1 MRNNFLKSNLIVIF
15 FNLAKRLTEKQKEE
29 IKINFL
35 DNQSVEF
42 LSEKFNCT
50 KMTIIRNLKK
60 SLGEIKYKEILNR
73 LNATLDI
80 KNEKLLENDNQQI
93 NEKNKINK
101 TDDTSISIGTSN
113 EDKINPFES
122 FIEITPLD
130 HDFESVSQK
139 DISSIP
145 LSEIK
150 LPKVVFLIVKKEIEL
165 ETKYLKDY
173 PEWQFLPQ
181 NDLKRKTIE
190 IHFDLKTAKR
200 ICNKDQKVL
209 KVPNTDVFRIVA
221 PILISRGISRIVTAE
236 NLISI

>member
-1 MRNNFLKSNLIVIF
+1 M
-15 FNLAKRLTEKQKEE
+15 AKRLSEKQKEE

-35 DNQSVEF
+35 DNQSVEI

-50 KMTIIRNLKK
+50 KTTIIRNLKK
-60 SLGEIKYKEILNR
+60 SLGEKKYKEILNR
-73 LNATLDI
+73 LNEPLDI
-80 KNEKLLENDNQQI
+80 EGENFLENDNKQTFEENI
-93 NEKNKINK
+93 IKK
-101 TDDTSISIGTSN
+101 TDDTSIGISN
-113 EDKINPFES
+113 EDKTSPFES

-130 HDFESVSQK
+130 HDFEDVPQK

-150 LPKVVFLIVKKEIEL
+150 LPNIVFLIVKKEIEL

-190 IHFDLKTAKR
+190 IHFDLKIAKR
-200 ICNKDQKVL
+200 MCNKDQKVI

-221 PILISRGISRIVTAE
+221 PILMSRGISRIVTAE

>member
-1 MRNNFLKSNLIVIF
+1 MY
-15 FNLAKRLTEKQKEE
+15 KRQ
-29 IKINFL
+29 
-35 DNQSVEF
+35 
-42 LSEKFNCT
+42 KFNCSKT
-50 KMTIIRNLKK
+50 TIIRNLKK

-73 LNATLDI
+73 LNATFDL
-80 KNEKLLENDNQQI
+80 KNQNLLENDNQQI

-101 TDDTSISIGTSN
+101 SDDTSISIGISN

-130 HDFESVSQK
+130 HDFEDVSQK

-150 LPKVVFLIVKKEIEL
+150 LPNMVFLIVKKEIEL
-165 ETKYLKDY
+165 ETKYLNDY

-200 ICNKDQKVL
+200 ICNKDQKVI

-221 PILISRGISRIVTAE
+221 PILMSRGISRIVAAE

>member
-1 MRNNFLKSNLIVIF
+1 MCDNFLELKLIDI

-50 KMTIIRNLKK
+50 KTTIIRNLKK
-60 SLGEIKYKEILNR
+60 SLGEIKYKEILNK
-73 LNATLDI
+73 LNLTFDY
-80 KNEKLLENDNQQI
+80 KDEKLLENDNEPI
-93 NEKNKINK
+93 YEKNIINK
-101 TDDTSISIGTSN
+101 LDNTSISTGGSN
-113 EDKINPFES
+113 EDKFNTFES
-122 FIEITPLD
+122 FVEITPLE
-130 HDFESVSQK
+130 HDFEDVSQK

-150 LPKVVFLIVKKEIEL
+150 LPNMVFLIVKKEIEL

>member
-1 MRNNFLKSNLIVIF
+1 M
-15 FNLAKRLTEKQKEE
+15 AKRLSEKQKEE

-35 DNQSVEF
+35 DNQSVEI

-50 KMTIIRNLKK
+50 KTTIIRNLKK
-60 SLGEIKYKEILNR
+60 SLGEKKYKEILNR
-73 LNATLDI
+73 LNEPFDI
-80 KNEKLLENDNQQI
+80 EGENFLENDNKQTFEENI
-93 NEKNKINK
+93 IKK
-101 TDDTSISIGTSN
+101 TEDTSIGISN
-113 EDKINPFES
+113 EDKISPFES

-130 HDFESVSQK
+130 HDFEDVSQK

-150 LPKVVFLIVKKEIEL
+150 LPNMVFLIVKKEIEL

-190 IHFDLKTAKR
+190 LHFDLKTAKR
-200 ICNKDQKVL
+200 MCNKDQKVI

-221 PILISRGISRIVTAE
+221 PILMSRGISRIVTAE

>member
-1 MRNNFLKSNLIVIF
+1 MWDSFLKLKLNVIF

-73 LNATLDI
+73 LNATFDI

-130 HDFESVSQK
+130 HDFEAVSQK

-150 LPKVVFLIVKKEIEL
+150 LPNMVFLIVKKEIEL

-181 NDLKRKTIE
+181 NELKRKTIE

-200 ICNKDQKVL
+200 ICNKDQKVI
-209 KVPNTDVFRIVA
+209 KVPNTEVFRIVA
-221 PILISRGISRIVTAE
+221 PILMSRGISRIVTAE

>member
-1 MRNNFLKSNLIVIF
+1 M
-15 FNLAKRLTEKQKEE
+15 AKRLTEKQKEE

-50 KMTIIRNLKK
+50 KATIIRNLKK

-73 LNATLDI
+73 LNAIFDI
-80 KNEKLLENDNQQI
+80 KDEKLLENQKQT

-101 TDDTSISIGTSN
+101 PENNSISTGRSN
-113 EDKINPFES
+113 EDKIDPFES

-130 HDFESVSQK
+130 HDFEDISQK

-150 LPKVVFLIVKKEIEL
+150 LPNLVFLIVKKEIEL

-200 ICNKDQKVL
+200 MCNKDQKVI

-221 PILISRGISRIVTAE
+221 PILISRGISRLVTAE

>member
-1 MRNNFLKSNLIVIF
+1 M
-15 FNLAKRLTEKQKEE
+15 NLAKRLTEKQKEE

-35 DNQSVEF
+35 DNQSVDF

-50 KMTIIRNLKK
+50 KTTIIRNLKK

-73 LNATLDI
+73 LNATFDL
-80 KNEKLLENDNQQI
+80 KNENLLENDNQQI

-101 TDDTSISIGTSN
+101 TDDTSISIGISN

-130 HDFESVSQK
+130 HDFEAVSQK

-150 LPKVVFLIVKKEIEL
+150 LPNMVFLIVKKEIEL

-181 NDLKRKTIE
+181 NDLQRKTIE

-200 ICNKDQKVL
+200 ICNKDQKVI

-221 PILISRGISRIVTAE
+221 PILMSRGISRIVTAE

>member
-1 MRNNFLKSNLIVIF
+1 MCDNFLELNLIVI

-50 KMTIIRNLKK
+50 KTTIIRNLKK
-60 SLGEIKYKEILNR
+60 SLGEIKYKEILNK
-73 LNATLDI
+73 LNETFHFKD
-80 KNEKLLENDNQQI
+80 EKLLENDNEPI
-93 NEKNKINK
+93 YEKSIKNKLDNN
-101 TDDTSISIGTSN
+101 SISIGRSN

-122 FIEITPLD
+122 FIEITPLE
-130 HDFESVSQK
+130 HDFEVVSQK

-150 LPKVVFLIVKKEIEL
+150 LPNMVFLIVKKEIEL

-200 ICNKDQKVL
+200 MCNKDQKVL

-221 PILISRGISRIVTAE
+221 PILMSRGISRIVTAE

>member
-1 MRNNFLKSNLIVIF
+1 MCDNFLELNLIVI

-50 KMTIIRNLKK
+50 KTTIIRNLKK
-60 SLGEIKYKEILNR
+60 SLGEIKYKEILNK
-73 LNATLDI
+73 LNENFHFKD
-80 KNEKLLENDNQQI
+80 EKLLENDNEPI
-93 NEKNKINK
+93 YEKSIKNKLDNN
-101 TDDTSISIGTSN
+101 SISIGRLN

-122 FIEITPLD
+122 FIEITPLE
-130 HDFESVSQK
+130 HDFEVVSQK

-150 LPKVVFLIVKKEIEL
+150 LPNMVFLIVKKEIEL

>member
-1 MRNNFLKSNLIVIF
+1 M
-15 FNLAKRLTEKQKEE
+15 NLAKRLSEKQKEE

-35 DNQSVEF
+35 DNQSVDL
-42 LSEKFNCT
+42 LSEKFKCT
-50 KMTIIRNLKK
+50 KTTIIRNLKK

-73 LNATLDI
+73 LNATFDL
-80 KNEKLLENDNQQI
+80 KNENLLVNDNQQI

-101 TDDTSISIGTSN
+101 TDDTSISINISN

-130 HDFESVSQK
+130 HNFEAVSQK

-150 LPKVVFLIVKKEIEL
+150 LPNMVFLIVKKEIEL

-181 NDLKRKTIE
+181 NDLQRKTIE

-200 ICNKDQKVL
+200 ICNKDQKVI

-221 PILISRGISRIVTAE
+221 PILMSRGISRIVTAE

>member
-1 MRNNFLKSNLIVIF
+1 M
-15 FNLAKRLTEKQKEE
+15 AKRLTEKQKEE

-50 KMTIIRNLKK
+50 KTTIIRNLKK
-60 SLGEIKYKEILNR
+60 SLGEIKYYEILNR
-73 LNATLDI
+73 LNATFDL
-80 KNEKLLENDNQQI
+80 KNKNLLENDNQQI

-101 TDDTSISIGTSN
+101 TDDTSISINISN

-130 HDFESVSQK
+130 HNFEAVSQK

-150 LPKVVFLIVKKEIEL
+150 LPNMVFLIVKKEIEL

-181 NDLKRKTIE
+181 NDLQRKTIE

-200 ICNKDQKVL
+200 ICNKDQKVI

-221 PILISRGISRIVTAE
+221 PILMSRGISRIVAAE

>member
-1 MRNNFLKSNLIVIF
+1 MCFL
-15 FNLAKRLTEKQKEE
+15 NLAKRLSEKQKEE

-35 DNQSVEF
+35 DNQSVEI

-50 KMTIIRNLKK
+50 KTTIIRNLKK
-60 SLGEIKYKEILNR
+60 SLGEKKYKEILNR
-73 LNATLDI
+73 LNEPLDI
-80 KNEKLLENDNQQI
+80 EGENFLENDNKQTFEENI
-93 NEKNKINK
+93 IKK
-101 TDDTSISIGTSN
+101 TDDTSIGISN
-113 EDKINPFES
+113 EDKTSPFES

-130 HDFESVSQK
+130 HDFEDVPQK

-150 LPKVVFLIVKKEIEL
+150 LPNIVFLIVKKEIEL

-200 ICNKDQKVL
+200 MCNKDQKVI

-221 PILISRGISRIVTAE
+221 PILMSRGISRIVTAE

>member
-1 MRNNFLKSNLIVIF
+1 M
-15 FNLAKRLTEKQKEE
+15 AKRLTEKQKEE

-35 DNQSVEF
+35 DNISIEN
-42 LSEKFNCT
+42 LCEKFICSKT
-50 KMTIIRNLKK
+50 TIIRNLKK
-60 SLGEIKYKEILNR
+60 SLGEKKYKEILNR
-73 LNATLDI
+73 SNPTLDI
-80 KNEKLLENDNQQI
+80 EDDKLAESEIQQTY
-93 NEKNKINK
+93 ETNKINK
-101 TDDTSISIGTSN
+101 TYDTSTSLGRSN
-113 EDKINPFES
+113 EEKINSFES
-122 FIEITPLD
+122 FIEITPLN
-130 HDFESVSQK
+130 HDFEDLSQK

-150 LPKVVFLIVKKEIEL
+150 LPNIVFLIVKKEIEL
-165 ETKYLKDY
+165 VTKYLKDY

-200 ICNKDQKVL
+200 MCNKDQKVL

-221 PILISRGISRIVTAE
+221 PILISRGISRIVTSE

>member
-1 MRNNFLKSNLIVIF
+1 M
-15 FNLAKRLTEKQKEE
+15 AKRLSEKQKEE

-35 DNQSVEF
+35 DNQSVEI

-50 KMTIIRNLKK
+50 KTTIIRNLKK
-60 SLGEIKYKEILNR
+60 SLGEKKYKEILNR
-73 LNATLDI
+73 LNEPFDI
-80 KNEKLLENDNQQI
+80 EGENFLENDNKQTFEENI
-93 NEKNKINK
+93 IKK
-101 TDDTSISIGTSN
+101 TDDTSIGISN
-113 EDKINPFES
+113 EDKISPFES

-130 HDFESVSQK
+130 HDFEDVSQK

-150 LPKVVFLIVKKEIEL
+150 LPNMVFLIVKKEIEL

-200 ICNKDQKVL
+200 MCNKDQKVI

-221 PILISRGISRIVTAE
+221 PILMSRGISRIVTAE

>member
-1 MRNNFLKSNLIVIF
+1 M
-15 FNLAKRLTEKQKEE
+15 AKRLTEKQKEE

-50 KMTIIRNLKK
+50 KTTIIRNLKK

-73 LNATLDI
+73 LNATFDL
-80 KNEKLLENDNQQI
+80 KNKNLLENDNQQI

-101 TDDTSISIGTSN
+101 TDDTSISIGISN

-122 FIEITPLD
+122 FIELTPLD
-130 HDFESVSQK
+130 HDFEAVSQK

-150 LPKVVFLIVKKEIEL
+150 LPNIVFLIVKKEIEL

-200 ICNKDQKVL
+200 ICNKDQKVI

-221 PILISRGISRIVTAE
+221 PILMSRGISRIVTAE

>member
-1 MRNNFLKSNLIVIF
+1 M
-15 FNLAKRLTEKQKEE
+15 NLAKRLSEKQKEE

-35 DNQSVEF
+35 DNQSVEI

-50 KMTIIRNLKK
+50 KTTIIRNLKK
-60 SLGEIKYKEILNR
+60 SLGEKKYKEILNR
-73 LNATLDI
+73 LNEPLDI
-80 KNEKLLENDNQQI
+80 EGENFLENDNKQTFEENI
-93 NEKNKINK
+93 IKK
-101 TDDTSISIGTSN
+101 TDDTSIGISN
-113 EDKINPFES
+113 EDKTSLFES

-130 HDFESVSQK
+130 HDFEDVSQK

-150 LPKVVFLIVKKEIEL
+150 LPNKVFLIVKKEIEL

-200 ICNKDQKVL
+200 ICNKDQKVI

-221 PILISRGISRIVTAE
+221 PILMSRGISRIVAAE

>member
-1 MRNNFLKSNLIVIF
+1 M
-15 FNLAKRLTEKQKEE
+15 AKRLSEKQKEE

-35 DNQSVEF
+35 DNQSVEI

-50 KMTIIRNLKK
+50 KTTIIRNLKK
-60 SLGEIKYKEILNR
+60 SLGEKKYKEILNR
-73 LNATLDI
+73 LNEPFDI
-80 KNEKLLENDNQQI
+80 EGQNLLENDNKQPFEENI
-93 NEKNKINK
+93 IKK
-101 TDDTSISIGTSN
+101 TEDSSIRISN
-113 EDKINPFES
+113 EDKISPFES

-130 HDFESVSQK
+130 HDFEDVSQK

-150 LPKVVFLIVKKEIEL
+150 LPNMVFLIVKKEIEL

-200 ICNKDQKVL
+200 MCNKDQKVI

-221 PILISRGISRIVTAE
+221 PILMSRGISRIVTAE

>member
-1 MRNNFLKSNLIVIF
+1 MLF

-42 LSEKFNCT
+42 LSEKFSCT
-50 KMTIIRNLKK
+50 KTTIIRNLKK
-60 SLGEIKYKEILNR
+60 SLGETKYKEILNK
-73 LNATLDI
+73 LNATFDI
-80 KNEKLLENDNQQI
+80 KNEKLLENNNQQI

-101 TDDTSISIGTSN
+101 PDDTSISIGLSN

-130 HDFESVSQK
+130 HDFEAVSQK

-150 LPKVVFLIVKKEIEL
+150 LPNVVFLIVKKEIEL

-200 ICNKDQKVL
+200 ICNKDQKVI

-221 PILISRGISRIVTAE
+221 PILMSRGISRIVTAE

>member
-1 MRNNFLKSNLIVIF
+1 M
-15 FNLAKRLTEKQKEE
+15 AKRLTEKQKEE

-42 LSEKFNCT
+42 LSERFNCT
-50 KMTIIRNLKK
+50 KTTIIRNLKK

-73 LNATLDI
+73 LNTTFNYEDQ
-80 KNEKLLENDNQQI
+80 KFLENENQLTI
-93 NEKNKINK
+93 EKNKVNK
-101 TDDTSISIGTSN
+101 SEDTSISKSRSN
-113 EDKINPFES
+113 EDKIDPFES

-130 HDFESVSQK
+130 HDFEDVSQK

-150 LPKVVFLIVKKEIEL
+150 LPNMVFLIVKKEIEL

-190 IHFDLKTAKR
+190 IHFDLKNAKR
-200 ICNKDQKVL
+200 ICNKDQKVI

-221 PILISRGISRIVTAE
+221 PILISRGISRLVTAE

>member
-1 MRNNFLKSNLIVIF
+1 M
-15 FNLAKRLTEKQKEE
+15 AKRLTEKQKEE

-50 KMTIIRNLKK
+50 KTTIIRNLKK
-60 SLGEIKYKEILNR
+60 SLGEIKYKEILNK
-73 LNATLDI
+73 LNETFHFKD
-80 KNEKLLENDNQQI
+80 EKLLENDNEPI
-93 NEKNKINK
+93 YEKNIINK
-101 TDDTSISIGTSN
+101 LDNSSISVGRSN
-113 EDKINPFES
+113 QDKINPFES
-122 FIEITPLD
+122 FIEITPLE
-130 HDFESVSQK
+130 HDFEVVSQK

-150 LPKVVFLIVKKEIEL
+150 LPNMVFLIVKKEIEL

>member
-1 MRNNFLKSNLIVIF
+1 M
-15 FNLAKRLTEKQKEE
+15 AKRLSEKQKEE

-35 DNQSVEF
+35 DNQSVEI

-50 KMTIIRNLKK
+50 KTTIIRNLKK
-60 SLGEIKYKEILNR
+60 SLGEKKYKEILNR
-73 LNATLDI
+73 LNEPFDVEGE
-80 KNEKLLENDNQQI
+80 NLLENDNKQNFEENI
-93 NEKNKINK
+93 IKK
-101 TDDTSISIGTSN
+101 TEDTSIGISN
-113 EDKINPFES
+113 EDKISPFES

-130 HDFESVSQK
+130 HDFEDVSQK

-150 LPKVVFLIVKKEIEL
+150 LPNMVFLIVKKEIEL

-200 ICNKDQKVL
+200 MCNKDQKVI

-221 PILISRGISRIVTAE
+221 PILMSRGISRIVTAE

>member
-1 MRNNFLKSNLIVIF
+1 M
-15 FNLAKRLTEKQKEE
+15 AKRLTEKQKEE

-50 KMTIIRNLKK
+50 KTTIIRNLKK

-73 LNATLDI
+73 LNATFDL
-80 KNEKLLENDNQQI
+80 KNENLLVNDNQQI

-101 TDDTSISIGTSN
+101 TDDTSISINISN

-130 HDFESVSQK
+130 HNFEAVSQK

-150 LPKVVFLIVKKEIEL
+150 LPNMVFLIVKKEIEL

-181 NDLKRKTIE
+181 NDLQRKTIE

-200 ICNKDQKVL
+200 ICNKDQKVI

-221 PILISRGISRIVTAE
+221 PILMSRGISRIVTAE

>member
-1 MRNNFLKSNLIVIF
+1 M
-15 FNLAKRLTEKQKEE
+15 AKRLTEKQKEE

-35 DNQSVEF
+35 DKQSVEF

-50 KMTIIRNLKK
+50 KTTIIRNLKK

-73 LNATLDI
+73 LNTTFDT
-80 KNEKLLENDNQQI
+80 KDGKLLENDNQLT

-101 TDDTSISIGTSN
+101 PDHTSVSIGRST

-130 HDFESVSQK
+130 HNFEDFSQK

-145 LSEIK
+145 LSELK
-150 LPKVVFLIVKKEIEL
+150 LPNVVFLIVKKEIEL

-190 IHFDLKTAKR
+190 IHFDLKTAKS
-200 ICNKDQKVL
+200 ICNKDQKVI

-221 PILISRGISRIVTAE
+221 PILISRGISRIVTAK

>member
-1 MRNNFLKSNLIVIF
+1 M
-15 FNLAKRLTEKQKEE
+15 AKRLTEKQKEE

-35 DNQSVEF
+35 DNKSIEN
-42 LSEKFNCT
+42 LCEKFICSKT
-50 KMTIIRNLKK
+50 TIIRNLKK
-60 SLGEIKYKEILNR
+60 SLGEKKYKEILNR
-73 LNATLDI
+73 SNPTLDI
-80 KNEKLLENDNQQI
+80 EDDKLAESEIQQTY
-93 NEKNKINK
+93 ETNKINK
-101 TDDTSISIGTSN
+101 TYDTSKSLGRSN
-113 EDKINPFES
+113 EEKINSFES
-122 FIEITPLD
+122 FIEITPLN
-130 HDFESVSQK
+130 HDFEDLSQK

-150 LPKVVFLIVKKEIEL
+150 LPNIVFLIVKKEIEL
-165 ETKYLKDY
+165 VTKYLKDY

-200 ICNKDQKVL
+200 MCNKDQKVL

-221 PILISRGISRIVTAE
+221 PILISRGISRIVTSE

>member
-1 MRNNFLKSNLIVIF
+1 M
-15 FNLAKRLTEKQKEE
+15 
-29 IKINFL
+29 
-35 DNQSVEF
+35 
-42 LSEKFNCT
+42 
-50 KMTIIRNLKK
+50 
-60 SLGEIKYKEILNR
+60 
-73 LNATLDI
+73 
-80 KNEKLLENDNQQI
+80 LENDNEPI
-93 NEKNKINK
+93 YEKNIINK
-101 TDDTSISIGTSN
+101 LDNSSISVGRSN
-113 EDKINPFES
+113 QDKINPFES
-122 FIEITPLD
+122 FIEITPLE
-130 HDFESVSQK
+130 HDFEVVSQK

-150 LPKVVFLIVKKEIEL
+150 LPNMVFLIVKKEIEL

-190 IHFDLKTAKR
+190 IHFDLKNAKR
-200 ICNKDQKVL
+200 ICNKDQKVI

>member
-1 MRNNFLKSNLIVIF
+1 M
-15 FNLAKRLTEKQKEE
+15 AKRLSEKQKEE

-35 DNQSVEF
+35 DNQSVEI

-50 KMTIIRNLKK
+50 KTTIIRNLKK
-60 SLGEIKYKEILNR
+60 SLGEKKYKEILNR
-73 LNATLDI
+73 LNEPFDI
-80 KNEKLLENDNQQI
+80 EGENFLENDNKQTFEENI
-93 NEKNKINK
+93 IKK
-101 TDDTSISIGTSN
+101 TEDTSIGISN
-113 EDKINPFES
+113 EDKICPFES

-130 HDFESVSQK
+130 HDFEDVSQK

-150 LPKVVFLIVKKEIEL
+150 LPNMVFLIVKKEIEL

-200 ICNKDQKVL
+200 MCNKDQKVI

-221 PILISRGISRIVTAE
+221 PILMSRGISRIVTAE

>member
-1 MRNNFLKSNLIVIF
+1 M
-15 FNLAKRLTEKQKEE
+15 NLAKRLTEKQKEE

-50 KMTIIRNLKK
+50 KTTIIRNLKK
-60 SLGEIKYKEILNR
+60 SLGEIKYYEILNR
-73 LNATLDI
+73 LNATFDL
-80 KNEKLLENDNQQI
+80 KNKNLLENDNQQI

-101 TDDTSISIGTSN
+101 SDDTSISIGISN

-130 HDFESVSQK
+130 HDFEAVSQK

-145 LSEIK
+145 LSEIE
-150 LPKVVFLIVKKEIEL
+150 LPNMVFLIVKKEIEL

-181 NDLKRKTIE
+181 NDLQRKTIE

-200 ICNKDQKVL
+200 ICNKDQKVI

-221 PILISRGISRIVTAE
+221 PILMSRGISRIVAAE

>member
-1 MRNNFLKSNLIVIF
+1 M
-15 FNLAKRLTEKQKEE
+15 NLAKRLTEKQKEE

-50 KMTIIRNLKK
+50 KTTIIRNLKK

-73 LNATLDI
+73 LNATFDL
-80 KNEKLLENDNQQI
+80 KNKNLLENDNQQI

-101 TDDTSISIGTSN
+101 SDDTSISIGISN

-130 HDFESVSQK
+130 HDFEAVSQK

-150 LPKVVFLIVKKEIEL
+150 LPNMVFLIVKKEIEL

>member
-1 MRNNFLKSNLIVIF
+1 MCDNFLELNLIVI

-50 KMTIIRNLKK
+50 KTTIIRNLKK
-60 SLGEIKYKEILNR
+60 SLGEIKYKEILNK
-73 LNATLDI
+73 LNETFHFKD
-80 KNEKLLENDNQQI
+80 EKLLENDNEPI
-93 NEKNKINK
+93 YEKSIKNKLNNN
-101 TDDTSISIGTSN
+101 SISIGRSN

-122 FIEITPLD
+122 FIEITPLE
-130 HDFESVSQK
+130 HDFEVVSQK

-150 LPKVVFLIVKKEIEL
+150 LPNMVFLIVKKEIEL

>member
-1 MRNNFLKSNLIVIF
+1 M
-15 FNLAKRLTEKQKEE
+15 AKRLTEKQKEE

-35 DNQSVEF
+35 DNQSIDN
-42 LSEKFNCT
+42 LSEKFNCSKT
-50 KMTIIRNLKK
+50 TIIRNLKK
-60 SLGEIKYKEILNR
+60 SLGEKKYKEILNR
-73 LNATLDI
+73 LNPTLDI
-80 KNEKLLENDNQQI
+80 KDEKLPENENQQSYETKKI
-93 NEKNKINK
+93 NE
-101 TDDTSISIGTSN
+101 TYETLTSLGRSN
-113 EDKINPFES
+113 EDKINSFES
-122 FIEITPLD
+122 FIEITPLN
-130 HDFESVSQK
+130 HDFEDLSQK

-150 LPKVVFLIVKKEIEL
+150 LPNLVFLIVKKEIEL
-165 ETKYLKDY
+165 VTKYLKDY

-200 ICNKDQKVL
+200 MCNKDQKVL

-221 PILISRGISRIVTAE
+221 PILISRGISRIVTSE

>member
-1 MRNNFLKSNLIVIF
+1 
-15 FNLAKRLTEKQKEE
+15 LAKRLTEKQKEE

-50 KMTIIRNLKK
+50 KTTIIRNLKK
-60 SLGEIKYKEILNR
+60 SLGEKKYKEILNR
-73 LNATLDI
+73 LNEPFDVEGE
-80 KNEKLLENDNQQI
+80 NLLENDNKQTFEENI
-93 NEKNKINK
+93 IKK
-101 TDDTSISIGTSN
+101 TEDTSIGISN
-113 EDKINPFES
+113 EDKISPFES

-130 HDFESVSQK
+130 HDFEDVSQK

-150 LPKVVFLIVKKEIEL
+150 LPNMVFLIVKKEIEL

-200 ICNKDQKVL
+200 MCNKDQKVI

-221 PILISRGISRIVTAE
+221 PILMSRGISRIVTAE

>member
-1 MRNNFLKSNLIVIF
+1 M
-15 FNLAKRLTEKQKEE
+15 AKRLTEKQKEE

-35 DNQSVEF
+35 DNQSVDL
-42 LSEKFNCT
+42 LSEKFKCT
-50 KMTIIRNLKK
+50 KTTIIRNLKK

-73 LNATLDI
+73 LNATFDL
-80 KNEKLLENDNQQI
+80 KNEDLLVNDNQQI

-101 TDDTSISIGTSN
+101 TDDTSISINISN

-130 HDFESVSQK
+130 HNFEAVSQK

-150 LPKVVFLIVKKEIEL
+150 LPNMVFLIVKKEIEL

-181 NDLKRKTIE
+181 NDLQRKTIE

-200 ICNKDQKVL
+200 ICNKDQKVI

>member
-1 MRNNFLKSNLIVIF
+1 
-15 FNLAKRLTEKQKEE
+15 LAKRLSEKQKEE

-35 DNQSVEF
+35 DNQSVEI

-50 KMTIIRNLKK
+50 KTTIIRNLKK
-60 SLGEIKYKEILNR
+60 SLGEKKYKEILNR
-73 LNATLDI
+73 LNEPFDI
-80 KNEKLLENDNQQI
+80 EGENLLENDNKQTFEENI
-93 NEKNKINK
+93 IKK
-101 TDDTSISIGTSN
+101 TEDTSIGISN
-113 EDKINPFES
+113 EDKISPFES

-130 HDFESVSQK
+130 HDFEDVSQK

-150 LPKVVFLIVKKEIEL
+150 LPNMVFLIVKKEIEL

-200 ICNKDQKVL
+200 MCNKDQKVI

-221 PILISRGISRIVTAE
+221 PILMSRGISRIVTAE

>member
-1 MRNNFLKSNLIVIF
+1 MCDNFLELNLIVI

-50 KMTIIRNLKK
+50 KTTIIRNLKK
-60 SLGEIKYKEILNR
+60 SLGEIKYKEILNK
-73 LNATLDI
+73 LNETFHFKD
-80 KNEKLLENDNQQI
+80 EKLLENDNEPI
-93 NEKNKINK
+93 YEKNITNK
-101 TDDTSISIGTSN
+101 LDNSSISVGRSN
-113 EDKINPFES
+113 QDKINPFES
-122 FIEITPLD
+122 FIEITPLE
-130 HDFESVSQK
+130 HDFEVVSQK

-150 LPKVVFLIVKKEIEL
+150 LPNMVFLIVKKEIEL

-181 NDLKRKTIE
+181 NDLQRKTIE

-200 ICNKDQKVL
+200 ICNKDQKVI

-221 PILISRGISRIVTAE
+221 PILMSRGISRIVTAE

>member
-1 MRNNFLKSNLIVIF
+1 M
-15 FNLAKRLTEKQKEE
+15 AKRLSEKQKEE

-35 DNQSVEF
+35 DNQSVEI

-50 KMTIIRNLKK
+50 KTTIIRNLKK
-60 SLGEIKYKEILNR
+60 SLGEKKYKEILNR
-73 LNATLDI
+73 LNESFDIEGKNLLD
-80 KNEKLLENDNQQI
+80 NDNKQTFEENI
-93 NEKNKINK
+93 IKK
-101 TDDTSISIGTSN
+101 TEDTSIGISN
-113 EDKINPFES
+113 EDKISPFES

-130 HDFESVSQK
+130 HDFEDVSQK

-150 LPKVVFLIVKKEIEL
+150 LPNMVFLIVKKEIEL

-181 NDLKRKTIE
+181 NDLNRKTIE
-190 IHFDLKTAKR
+190 LHFDLKTAKR
-200 ICNKDQKVL
+200 MCNKDQKVI

-221 PILISRGISRIVTAE
+221 PILMSRGISRIVTAE